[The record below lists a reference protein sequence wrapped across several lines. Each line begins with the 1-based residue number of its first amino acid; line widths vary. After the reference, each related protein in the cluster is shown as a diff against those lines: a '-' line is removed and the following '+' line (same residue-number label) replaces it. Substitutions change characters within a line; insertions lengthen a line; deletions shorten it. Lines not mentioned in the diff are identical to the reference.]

1 MTRSINESMFPVSP
15 ARGGLRSS
23 PGREAGE
30 RAATIYFLF
39 PEPRRGD

>member
-1 MTRSINESMFPVSP
+1 MPGGRGGRLILVSP

-30 RAATIYFLF
+30 RPATLSFLF
-39 PEPRRGD
+39 PEPRRAD